1 LTLCRRC
8 QTAQPV
14 ITVRSEPL
22 CEACFSKYVHTKIV
36 KRMESFRVR
45 HAAPGQERRLLL
57 PVTFDASSTTLLHI
71 LHHHLSGQTQKTGRT
86 GYKLYLVHIEDDSD
100 QQSTSGLRQ
109 DSHDPILDRLKQA
122 YPGHEYSSITLSD
135 VLTQASVR
143 ELFPSLSEDHASSG
157 SSPAE
162 RLQHLLG
169 SLGSATSQADARNL
183 LERRLLVDHA
193 KTHSCEAILWSDST
207 TKLAE
212 KTLAETA
219 KGRGFSLPW
228 VIADGESPHGVSFY
242 HPLRDLLN
250 QEIEAYI
257 SFLGPSM
264 GDIVVKPVVKPA
276 VSTRHTTIDDL
287 MTQYFA
293 SVEREYPSIVAN
305 VVKTTGKLEAS
316 LLREVEQQCELCE
329 MPLDGQAP
337 ERSRLCYG
345 CIRTLPSAAG

>member
-1 LTLCRRC
+1 
-8 QTAQPV
+8 
-14 ITVRSEPL
+14 
-22 CEACFSKYVHTKIV
+22 
-36 KRMESFRVR
+36 
-45 HAAPGQERRLLL
+45 
-57 PVTFDASSTTLLHI
+57 
-71 LHHHLSGQTQKTGRT
+71 
-86 GYKLYLVHIEDDSD
+86 LYLVHIEDDSH
-100 QQSTSGLRQ
+100 QQPSLDPRQ
-109 DSHDPILDRLKQA
+109 DSHRAILDRLKQA

-143 ELFPSLSEDHASSG
+143 ELFPSLSEDDASTG

-162 RLQHLLG
+162 RLQQLLG
-169 SLGSATSQADARNL
+169 SLGSATSQVDARNL

-193 KTHSCEAILWSDST
+193 KNKSCEAILWSDST

-250 QEIEAYI
+250 QEVEAYI
-257 SFLGPSM
+257 SFLGSSM
-264 GDIVVKPVVKPA
+264 DEIVQKPVTKPA

-305 VVKTTGKLEAS
+305 VVKTTGKLEATS
-316 LLREVEQQCELCE
+316 LREVEQQCELCE

-345 CIRTLPSAAG
+345 CIRTLPPVAG

>member
-1 LTLCRRC
+1 
-8 QTAQPV
+8 
-14 ITVRSEPL
+14 
-22 CEACFSKYVHTKIV
+22 
-36 KRMESFRVR
+36 M
-45 HAAPGQERRLLL
+45 
-57 PVTFDASSTTLLHI
+57 
-71 LHHHLSGQTQKTGRT
+71 QKTGRT
-86 GYKLYLVHIEDDSD
+86 GFRLFLVHVHDDSRQNFD
-100 QQSTSGLRQ
+100 LRQ
-109 DSHDPILDRLKQA
+109 DSHLPMLDRLERA
-122 YPGHEYSSITLSD
+122 YPGHECSVISLSN
-135 VLTQASVR
+135 VLTQTSIR
-143 ELFPSLSEDHASSG
+143 ELFPSSIPSSEKGGGASEETALTG
-157 SSPAE
+157 STPAD

-183 LERRLLVDHA
+183 LERRLLVEHA
-193 KTHSCEAILWSDST
+193 KAHSCEAILWSDST

-219 KGRGFSLPW
+219 KGRGFALPW
-228 VIADGESPHGVSFY
+228 IIADGESPHGVSFY

-257 SFLGPSM
+257 SFLGSAVE
-264 GDIVVKPVVKPA
+264 DVVAKSVVKPA

-305 VVKTTGKLEAS
+305 VVRTTAKLEAA
-316 LLREVEQQCELCE
+316 LLREAEQQCELCE

-345 CIRTLPSAAG
+345 CIRTLPAMAG